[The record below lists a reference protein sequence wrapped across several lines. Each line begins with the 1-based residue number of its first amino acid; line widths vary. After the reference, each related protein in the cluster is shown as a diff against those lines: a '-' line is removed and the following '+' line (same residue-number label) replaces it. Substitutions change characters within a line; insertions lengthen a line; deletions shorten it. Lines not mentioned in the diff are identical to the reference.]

1 MIIFFEEGKLGNQL
15 FQYCGLKK
23 YFPNDNLIF
32 FGCKDLKEFFNGVF
46 VNFFLANRYNVIYS
60 KNDKSKSPESF
71 EKFIFKLLK
80 KIIFFLVKIK
90 ILGKITHS
98 DSNKF
103 NLIISRGLF
112 SKLNVAYSI
121 FFQHSEY
128 INNVTEFPTLKKK
141 LLKQAKNWL
150 KKKNII
156 LHKERLVFVH
166 IRRGD
171 YLFWPSSK
179 FPACLKLTWYKRAM
193 LKIKKN
199 IYKPI
204 FVIMSDDLLY
214 IQKEFKETDS
224 LIISNNKPAV
234 DLAIMQMCSHGV
246 LSPSTFAWWGG
257 FFSRSKKIDKN
268 NLYFIAPKF
277 WVGHRIKRG
286 FPKNFY
292 TNWISYLK

>member
-60 KNDKSKSPESF
+60 KNDKSKSPELF

-80 KIIFFLVKIK
+80 KTIFFLVKIK

-246 LSPSTFAWWGG
+246 LSPSTLAWWGG

-277 WVGHRIKRG
+277 WVGHRIKRW